1 MAIVGPT
8 FPPWKMP
15 QQEAELDPA
24 SRSIVA
30 RLRVISIVAWL
41 IWTAAGVVL
50 GAAYVISVFSSL
62 HGTELPTW
70 YRAALIA
77 VVFCSGVVGC
87 FIGYLNKVLIDWAR
101 QVLTLLGHIANKK

>member
-30 RLRVISIVAWL
+30 RMRVISIVAWL
-41 IWTAAGVVL
+41 IWTAAGFVL
-50 GAAYVISVFSSL
+50 GAAYVIGVFNA
-62 HGTELPTW
+62 HEGEMAAW
-70 YRAALIA
+70 YKAALIS

-101 QVLTLLGHIANKK
+101 QVLTLLGNIASKK

>member
-1 MAIVGPT
+1 
-8 FPPWKMP
+8 MP

-30 RLRVISIVAWL
+30 RMRIIALVNWIM
-41 IWTAAGVVL
+41 WTAAGFVL
-50 GAAYVISVFSSL
+50 GAMYALNVYESQPEPEGS
-62 HGTELPTW
+62 GW
-70 YRAALIA
+70 YKLALGA

-101 QVLTLLGHIANKK
+101 QVLTLLGTIANKK

>member
-1 MAIVGPT
+1 
-8 FPPWKMP
+8 MP

-41 IWTAAGVVL
+41 IWTAGGFVM
-50 GAAYVISVFSSL
+50 GAAYVTGIFNSL

-70 YRAALIA
+70 YKAALIS
-77 VVFCSGVVGC
+77 VIFCSGVVGC

-101 QVLTLLGHIANKK
+101 QVLTLLGNIAAKK

>member
-30 RLRVISIVAWL
+30 RMRVISIVNW
-41 IWTAAGVVL
+41 IMWTAAGFVL
-50 GAAYVISVFSSL
+50 GATYALNVFESQ
-62 HGTELPTW
+62 HETEVTTW
-70 YRAALIA
+70 YKLALA
-77 VVFCSGVVGC
+77 SVVLCSGVVGC

-101 QVLTLLGHIANKK
+101 QVLTLLGTIANKK

>member
-1 MAIVGPT
+1 
-8 FPPWKMP
+8 MP

-30 RLRVISIVAWL
+30 RMRVISIVAWM
-41 IWTAAGVVL
+41 IWTAGGVVL
-50 GAAYVISVFSSL
+50 GAAYVISIFNAQQGEMAS
-62 HGTELPTW
+62 W
-70 YRAALIA
+70 YKAALIS

-101 QVLTLLGHIANKK
+101 QVLTHLGTIAAKK

>member
-15 QQEAELDPA
+15 QQEADLDPA

-30 RLRVISIVAWL
+30 RMRVISVVAWL
-41 IWTAAGVVL
+41 IWTAAGFVL
-50 GAAYVISVFSSL
+50 GAAYVIGVFNA
-62 HGTELPTW
+62 HEGEMATW
-70 YRAALIA
+70 YKVALFA

-87 FIGYLNKVLIDWAR
+87 FIGYLTKVVIDWAR
-101 QVLTLLGHIANKK
+101 QVLTLLGTIANKK